1 MSYYKYIT
9 GLYKSDWPELNRT
22 LRSSSVPRRVPDLD
36 TGRFGRGT
44 SISPS
49 AFYNKS
55 FFSHP
60 ATPFSDRSTSV
71 PRDVLYFPEHRSTSY
86 TDIDYTDKGRFTRGT
101 SISPS
106 AFYNKS
112 FFSHSATPFSD
123 RSTSVPRDVPHF
135 TEHRTTNYTD
145 FDYKVLDYMGRLDR
159 EDVVRSNVSQAR
171 NYRTASNY
179 KSTIDRDYAA
189 DSFSARYNYYDG
201 NKHGRDYLYPSS
213 REVLGTWKHTGLSSD
228 TLNTR
233 NSRASSPLKSME
245 LDRYYETSKFCNYM
259 GDVSSGG
266 AVDFRHYNY
275 RRVPYF
281 GGSDNYQYMK
291 HRPFRRN

>member
-36 TGRFGRGT
+36 TGRFTRGT

-112 FFSHSATPFSD
+112 FSVTPPLHSVTDPPPYPGMFPTFQNTGPQITQTLTTKFWTTWED
-123 RSTSVPRDVPHF
+123 WIERMLLGVMLVRLEITGLPPTIKVQLTEIMLQTVSVPD
-135 TEHRTTNYTD
+135 TTIMMVTN
-145 FDYKVLDYMGRLDR
+145 
-159 EDVVRSNVSQAR
+159 
-171 NYRTASNY
+171 TAEIT
-179 KSTIDRDYAA
+179 ST
-189 DSFSARYNYYDG
+189 
-201 NKHGRDYLYPSS
+201 H
-213 REVLGTWKHTGLSSD
+213 
-228 TLNTR
+228 
-233 NSRASSPLKSME
+233 PLE
-245 LDRYYETSKFCNYM
+245 KF
-259 GDVSSGG
+259 
-266 AVDFRHYNY
+266 
-275 RRVPYF
+275 
-281 GGSDNYQYMK
+281 
-291 HRPFRRN
+291 

>member
-1 MSYYKYIT
+1 MSYYRYIT
-9 GLYKSDWPELNRT
+9 GLYKSDWPQLNRT
-22 LRSSSVPRRVPDLD
+22 LRSSSVPRTVPDLD
-36 TGRFGRGT
+36 PGIYR
-44 SISPS
+44 
-49 AFYNKS
+49 
-55 FFSHP
+55 
-60 ATPFSDRSTSV
+60 
-71 PRDVLYFPEHRSTSY
+71 
-86 TDIDYTDKGRFTRGT
+86 RGT

-123 RSTSVPRDVPHF
+123 RSTSVPRDVLYFP
-135 TEHRTTNYTD
+135 EQRTTNYTD
-145 FDYKVLDYMGRLDR
+145 FDYKVMDYMGRLNR

-171 NYRTASNY
+171 SYRTAPSFR
-179 KSTIDRDYAA
+179 SSIERDYPA

-213 REVLGTWKHTGLSSD
+213 REVLGTWKHFNLSSD
-228 TLNTR
+228 TINIR
-233 NSRASSPLKSME
+233 NSRARSPLQSRE
-245 LDRYYETSKFCNYM
+245 LDRYYETSKFSNYM

-275 RRVPYF
+275 RPVPYF

-291 HRPFRRN
+291 KRPFRRN